1 MAHPQPCGAKT
12 MYKKYPHDA
21 AAVLEPCRGSPYAIR
36 RFAEAAWSWVYNI
49 SGVEFY
55 AISSFNSLFPYHL
68 FAPCLLFLADPPPVV
83 GRPSGKLLPV
93 KPDKISTNL
102 LNALRNCKYRLK
114 PIFENGLIRIYST
127 RDKFSLMEL
136 KFRYKCLS
144 RNGLI

>member
-1 MAHPQPCGAKT
+1 MFSELGGSVLPSGFLGGSAPNLRDFHLSYIATPELPTLLLSARGLVILKLQGISQTGRISPKT
-12 MYKKYPHDA
+12 MVA
-21 AAVLEPCRGSPYAIR
+21 S
-36 RFAEAAWSWVYNI
+36 
-49 SGVEFY
+49 
-55 AISSFNSLFPYHL
+55 
-68 FAPCLLFLADPPPVV
+68 
-83 GRPSGKLLPV
+83 SGKLLPV